1 MVVKI
6 NYLTIEEI
14 NGSFKKMSNERRFEH
29 QNITIKEDKDEIEVI
44 FAICIFIYS
53 KLFSYFL
60 KVFNIRLEIGAIQLR
75 IFRNVIFL
83 AINK

>member
-6 NYLTIEEI
+6 NYLTIEGI

-75 IFRNVIFL
+75 ILRNVIFL